1 MFINNI
7 NSSTDIMLYNILL
20 YYFINANQ
28 TMQFHQM
35 NCPYRLEIYLVNLNT
50 KCELQEMQRVTV
62 PSTVQ
67 KASTNNWICRLT
79 VTTSQIDFVTGKK
92 AVLPP

>member
-1 MFINNI
+1 
-7 NSSTDIMLYNILL
+7 
-20 YYFINANQ
+20 
-28 TMQFHQM
+28 M
-35 NCPYRLEIYLVNLNT
+35 NCPHRLEIYLVNLNA

-79 VTTSQIDFVTGKK
+79 VTVI
-92 AVLPP
+92 AN